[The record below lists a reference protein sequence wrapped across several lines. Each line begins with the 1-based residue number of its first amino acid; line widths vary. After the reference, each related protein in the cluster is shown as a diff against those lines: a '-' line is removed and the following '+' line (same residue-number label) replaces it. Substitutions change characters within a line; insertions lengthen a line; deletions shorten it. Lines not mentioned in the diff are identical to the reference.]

1 MINPGTEPLAKKKT
15 SKIVAALVILTAI
28 IAMGVFAA
36 SGYVGWNLTH
46 PKREAINATP
56 ADEGLTYNDIQF
68 KSREDNLTLS
78 GWLLRSQANEKTV
91 ILAHGYRKNR
101 LQNDVPAL
109 PIAKDL
115 VSKGCNVIM
124 FDFRNSGIS
133 DGNLTSV
140 GQYEVRDLLGAVDY
154 VKSQPGLNQKIILM
168 GFSMG
173 ASTAILAGAR
183 EPAVAAVIADSPFAD
198 LNTYLND
205 NLSIWTELPSF
216 PFNKAFF
223 IVVPKL
229 TGLRMDM
236 VSPIREISYLSGRK
250 LLLIHGESDVDIPI
264 KNSEALAG
272 MLPNTQL
279 LRVPEAGHVKS
290 YATAT
295 SLYLNTVNNFIS
307 RI

>member
-1 MINPGTEPLAKKKT
+1 M
-15 SKIVAALVILTAI
+15 AI
-28 IAMGVFAA
+28 IAIGVFAI

-56 ADEGLTYNDIQF
+56 ANEGLTYNDIRF

-78 GWLLRSQANEKTV
+78 GWLLRSQENEKTV

-109 PIAKDL
+109 AIAKDL
-115 VSKGCNVIM
+115 VSEGCNVIM

-140 GQYEVRDLLGAVDY
+140 GQYEVQDLLGAVDY
-154 VKSQPGLNQKIILM
+154 VKSQPELNQKIILM

-183 EPAVAAVIADSPFAD
+183 EPAVSAVIADSPFAD
-198 LNTYLND
+198 LNTYLNE

-229 TGLRMDM
+229 TGLRVDM
-236 VSPIREISYLSGRK
+236 VSPISEISNLSGRK
-250 LLLIHGESDVDIPI
+250 LLLIHGECS
-264 KNSEALAG
+264 
-272 MLPNTQL
+272 
-279 LRVPEAGHVKS
+279 
-290 YATAT
+290 
-295 SLYLNTVNNFIS
+295 VNIV
-307 RI
+307 